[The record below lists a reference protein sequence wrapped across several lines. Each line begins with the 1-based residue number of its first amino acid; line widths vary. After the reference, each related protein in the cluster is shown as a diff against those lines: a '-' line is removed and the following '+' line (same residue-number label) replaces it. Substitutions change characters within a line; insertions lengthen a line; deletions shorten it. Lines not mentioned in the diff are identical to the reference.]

1 MEQMHIKIVGFKCH
15 IDTHYDFNS
24 GEMIL
29 LKGRSGVGKSTILQ
43 AIYWGLYGSMR
54 GVYNNTGKIKSCSV
68 TLQIND
74 LIIYR
79 QKNPE
84 LLKVTIK
91 GVDYEDIIGQEVI
104 NQAFGS
110 KDLWKSCA
118 YIEQKGRCALLSGSA
133 AERLTLLNQMSFNVD
148 NPKDY
153 ISKIDSKLK
162 EINKEFIETQASF
175 NAELSMFTKQMSE
188 RPVTVV
194 LSQSDLDNLNTEINN
209 METTM
214 TELYQKVLDHERY
227 SGSYTTI
234 SNQLNGYRSQL
245 NSLVVPELITE
256 DEYSNRVN
264 QLNVKIN
271 ELQSLLNN
279 YNINMTKI
287 DSKNKLVTQLAD
299 VTQRLNNI
307 NIDDN
312 MDVTSEMVWSV
323 NQTETLRQQNK
334 VKCDQLGLPY
344 DQSIIN
350 SQIAELNNLLEK
362 QRYLQNYVG
371 LYNQLKQ
378 LRSQLSYLNVI
389 PDIDSLQQLEATLNN
404 KNIEIS
410 ELRKGLE
417 LLQCPSCSAPLRYDK
432 NKLVHGDR
440 SPVSQ
445 NQIDIVQSDINQTKN
460 DITKLRS
467 AINLSNQISQ
477 IESQLSDIDTD
488 ELETFDPSIINT
500 YNNRLNMLLGIRYI
514 DEPKYSSA
522 YLSQILDK
530 NNLTQQR
537 STLESQIS
545 LISVD
550 EIGIDPISINTEINT
565 INRKINEYHDLYR
578 KNMQYNTTKNN
589 LVSNIN
595 QLETQI
601 ANIQKYL
608 NYGAKSEYDQTKTK
622 LNELKQKQN
631 DAVYGNKMLETQKQL
646 EIKRENV
653 ISLNS
658 DLANLGQ
665 LKQIAI
671 ETECAQLQETVDSI
685 NHSIDEIL
693 PLFFDDPI
701 SLELQLFKTL
711 KTKKDIKPGLS
722 VIIKYKGVEYD
733 NINQLSGGEGD
744 RISLALILALNQVGS
759 SPILLLDECISS
771 LDGSLKETCI
781 TAMKSL
787 KSKTIICVDHE
798 GVEGFYDKVISVH

>member
-1 MEQMHIKIVGFKCH
+1 MHIKIVGFKCH

-43 AIYWGLYGSMR
+43 AIYWALYGSMR

-84 LLKVTIK
+84 LLRVTIK
-91 GVDYEDIIGQEVI
+91 GVDYEDIIGQQI
-104 NQAFGS
+104 IDQAFGS

-133 AERLTLLNQMSFNVD
+133 AERLTLLNQLSFNVD

-175 NAELSMFTKQMSE
+175 NAELSIFTKQMSE
-188 RPVTVV
+188 RSVAVV
-194 LSQSDLDNLNTEINN
+194 LSQSDLDSLNNDINN

-256 DEYSNRVN
+256 DEYSNQVN
-264 QLNVKIN
+264 QLNSKLN
-271 ELQSLLNN
+271 EFQSLLNN
-279 YNINMTKI
+279 YNINMKKI
-287 DSKNKLVTQLAD
+287 DSKDKLVTQLAD
-299 VTQRLNNI
+299 INQRLDKI
-307 NIDDN
+307 IIDDN

-323 NQTETLRQQNK
+323 KQTETLRQQNIA
-334 VKCDQLGLPY
+334 KCDQLGISY
-344 DQSIIN
+344 NQSVIN

-371 LYNQLKQ
+371 LYNQLK
-378 LRSQLSYLNVI
+378 LLMSQLSSLNVT
-389 PDIDSLQQLEATLNN
+389 PDTDILQQMETNLNN

-432 NKLVHGDR
+432 NRLIHGDR

-445 NQIDIVQSDINQTKN
+445 SQIDIVQREIRQLNN

-467 AINLSNQISQ
+467 ALNLSSQISQ
-477 IESQLSDIDTD
+477 IESQLSDIDTN
-488 ELETFDPSIINT
+488 ELETFDPSLTNT

-514 DEPKYSSA
+514 DESQYSSA
-522 YLSQILDK
+522 YLSQVLEK
-530 NNLTQQR
+530 NNLTQQKIHI
-537 STLESQIS
+537 ESQIS
-545 LISVD
+545 LISID
-550 EIGIDPISINTEINT
+550 DMSIDPVSINTEIGR

-578 KNMQYNTTKNN
+578 KNMQYNTHKNN
-589 LVSNIN
+589 LVNNIT
-595 QLETQI
+595 QLESQLV
-601 ANIQKYL
+601 NIQKYL
-608 NYGAKSEYDQTKTK
+608 NHNAKSEYDQTKTK
-622 LNELKQKQN
+622 LTDVKRKYD
-631 DAVYGNKMLETQKQL
+631 DAMYGNKMLETQKEL

-722 VIIKYKGVEYD
+722 VVIKYKGVEYD

-798 GVEGFYDKVISVH
+798 GVDGFYDKVISVH